1 MSEATAV
8 TDPSPPSTAA
18 TPVPTTPPVALAPQ
32 TAEAWAHAYLTTTS
46 LAHKLSPPPAPSAWC
61 EPPPPPLRLAGPGR
75 PRELVQAVGRIKAP
89 RGGAL
94 VHAHKRARLFHGF
107 LHHELQAAELFC
119 WAILAFPETPRAFK
133 SGLLHIVHDELRHMN
148 LYREHLEVLGTRF
161 GELPI
166 NDWFWTR
173 VPAAPTPAHF
183 VATLG
188 LGFEGGNLDHAPR
201 FAALLRAA
209 GDEAAA
215 ALEARIGLEEVPHC
229 SFARMWFERF
239 TGAPL
244 EFDTWRTYLPP
255 PLSPMMMRGEPIDR
269 EARLRAGFPVAFVE
283 ALTRWAPTPGS

>member
-1 MSEATAV
+1 MS
-8 TDPSPPSTAA
+8 
-18 TPVPTTPPVALAPQ
+18 TTPTAPPDVSRGEPLTVWTPTAG
-32 TAEAWAHAYLTTTS
+32 TAEAWAHDYLSTTS

-61 EPPPPPLRLAGPGR
+61 EPPRPPLRLASPGR
-75 PRELVQAVGRIKAP
+75 PVELVQAVGRIKAP

-94 VHAHKRARLFHGF
+94 VHAHKRARLLHGF

-119 WAILAFPETPRAFK
+119 WAILAFPEAPRAFK
-133 SGLLHIVHDELRHMN
+133 SGLLHIVHDELRHMSM
-148 LYREHLEVLGTRF
+148 YREHMEALGVRF

-201 FAALLRAA
+201 FAAQLRAA

-215 ALEARIGLEEVPHC
+215 VLEARIGLEEIPHC
-229 SFARMWFERF
+229 SFARLWFERF

-244 EFDTWRTYLPP
+244 DFDTWRTYLPP
-255 PLSPMMMRGEPIDR
+255 PLSPMMMRGDPINA
-269 EARLRAGFPVAFVE
+269 EARLRAGFPPAFVE